1 MTDQNYGG
9 VPGGM
14 WQRPEDLVGTVLND
28 RFRVVKMIGDG
39 GMGSVYLAEHVTLR
53 KKVALKVLKHELCR
67 EQTHVD
73 RFLQEARA
81 ASMIQHEN
89 IVDIVDFGPVP
100 GGSVFFAME
109 YLEGEDLSQVLR
121 RERRIPWARAR
132 DLMLQIVRALKAAHA
147 RGIIHRDL
155 KPANCFLQKRSDG
168 RDFIKLLDFG
178 IAKVTDESGEGGG
191 LTRTGAVF
199 GTAKYM
205 APEQAMGDP
214 ADARTDVY
222 AAAICLYEFL
232 TGTVPFDGDNFMRV
246 LSRHLTEPLTL
257 PSTMAPDARISPVVE
272 AVIVKALSKR
282 PDDRYQS
289 MAELEAAI
297 MAIGPDGRLI
307 GGHDVGPAFIGPGGT
322 QMAPQMEAPGSTQW
336 LGNVPGQQPGGTM
349 RAPSQPPE
357 GRGGTVMLDPSQGHE
372 VMEPGGTIRLGAEW
386 GTSNTPPP
394 MVHAKPEATYMMD
407 GMGQDVLPAGG
418 GAVIT
423 RNPPVGAPPRP
434 GTNPPPYARG
444 PASVPPRGSPTS
456 APRPETS
463 PPTFAP
469 DSTRNPDATVFAVE
483 RRGKAGFIALLVIG
497 AVVAVGGGGLVAW
510 IMLDDGDDKPAEVA
524 KSDTPAKT
532 EEKKP
537 EPEEKKGPVLT
548 PVDPDPEPET
558 PEIKPQP
565 ETPEVKPQP
574 ETPEVKPQPETPE
587 VKPQPETPQTPDP
600 KTKPD
605 KPKDTH
611 KKEVDKLSDEDISKG
626 IGKAAS
632 AVKACKGPLPIKI
645 NVTYKINHD
654 GRASVSRVEK
664 NGGGSLSDETKQCV
678 KRAVESHAKFPK
690 NKDFKI
696 PTKTF

>member
-132 DLMLQIVRALKAAHA
+132 DLMLQIVRALKAAHQ

-297 MAIGPDGRLI
+297 MSIGPDGRLI
-307 GGHDVGPAFIGPGGT
+307 GGQDVGPAFIGPGGT
-322 QMAPQMEAPGSTQW
+322 QMGGPQFEPPGSTQW
-336 LGNVPGQQPGGTM
+336 LGNVPPQQQQAP
-349 RAPSQPPE
+349 RAPSHPPE
-357 GRGGTVMLDPSQGHE
+357 GRGGTIMLDPSQGGHE
-372 VMEPGGTIRLGAEW
+372 GMEPGGTIRLGAEW

-407 GMGQDVLPAGG
+407 GMGQEVLPQGG

-423 RNPPVGAPPRP
+423 RNPPVGHPS
-434 GTNPPPYARG
+434 TNPPPYSARG
-444 PASVPPRGSPTS
+444 PQSVPPRGGPTS
-456 APRPETS
+456 PPRPETS

-469 DSTRNPDATVFAVE
+469 DNTRNPDATVFAVE
-483 RRGKAGFIALLVIG
+483 RRGKAGFIAMLVVG
-497 AVVAVGGGGLVAW
+497 AVIAIGGGGLVAW
-510 IMLDDGDDKPAEVA
+510 IMLDDPKPPEVA
-524 KSDTPAKT
+524 KTETPKT
-532 EEKKP
+532 EEKPITAKV
-537 EPEEKKGPVLT
+537 EPDEDDKGPILA
-548 PVDPDPEPET
+548 PVDPPPEKQDPPPEKQDT
-558 PEIKPQP
+558 PPEKQDPPPEKQDPPPEKQDVPPEKP
-565 ETPEVKPQP
+565 V
-574 ETPEVKPQPETPE
+574 
-587 VKPQPETPQTPDP
+587 
-600 KTKPD
+600 KPD
-605 KPKDTH
+605 KPDKPNDGGGH
-611 KKEVDKLSDEDISKG
+611 KKKEVDKLSAEDVSKG
-626 IGKAAS
+626 INKAAGS
-632 AVKACKGPLPIKI
+632 VKTCKGPIPISIK
-645 NVTYKINHD
+645 VTYRISQEGK
-654 GRASVSRVEK
+654 ASVTKVEK

-690 NKDFKI
+690 NHDFKLE
-696 PTKTF
+696 TKVF

>member
-14 WQRPEDLVGTVLND
+14 WQRPEDLVGTILND

-121 RERRIPWARAR
+121 REKRIPWSRSR
-132 DLMLQIVRALKAAHA
+132 ELMLQIVRALRAAHA
-147 RGIIHRDL
+147 RGIVHRDL

-232 TGTVPFDGDNFMRV
+232 TGVVPFDGDNFMRV
-246 LSRHLTEPLTL
+246 LSRHLTEPLTM
-257 PSTMAPDARISPVVE
+257 PSTMAPDAQISPVVE

-289 MAELEAAI
+289 MLELEAAL
-297 MAIGPDGRLI
+297 MAIGTDGRLI
-307 GGHDVGPAFIGPGGT
+307 GGQDVGPAFVARGGT
-322 QMAPQMEAPGSTQW
+322 QMGPPQMEAPGSTQW
-336 LGNVPGQQPGGTM
+336 LGHGQPSQPPGMHQQQQQQG
-349 RAPSQPPE
+349 RSQPPE
-357 GRGGTVMLDPSQGHE
+357 GRGGTIMLDPSQAQQGN
-372 VMEPGGTIRLGAEW
+372 EPGGTIRLGAEW

-394 MVHAKPEATYMMD
+394 MVHARPEATYMMD
-407 GMGQDVLPAGG
+407 GMGQDVLPQGG

-423 RNPPVGAPPRP
+423 RNPPVGTYPPAHGGRAGSAPPRGMPQTNAP
-434 GTNPPPYARG
+434 GLDTR
-444 PASVPPRGSPTS
+444 
-456 APRPETS
+456 

-469 DSTRNPDATVFAVE
+469 DNTRNPDATVFAVD
-483 RRGKAGFIALLVIG
+483 RRGKAGFVVMLVVG

-510 IMLDDGDDKPAEVA
+510 IMLDDDKPEVA
-524 KSDTPAKT
+524 EKAPVKVAEPEKPA
-532 EEKKP
+532 P
-537 EPEEKKGPVLT
+537 EPEKPDEPELEPVAPEKPI
-548 PVDPDPEPET
+548 PET
-558 PEIKPQP
+558 PEKPEKPIPDTPEKPIPDTPEKPIP
-565 ETPEVKPQP
+565 ETPPVKPEKNP
-574 ETPEVKPQPETPE
+574 PPHTKHDKDKSVKT
-587 VKPQPETPQTPDP
+587 
-600 KTKPD
+600 
-605 KPKDTH
+605 
-611 KKEVDKLSDEDISKG
+611 LSDSDIAKG
-626 IGKAAS
+626 IGKAAA
-632 AVKACKGPLPIKI
+632 AVKTCKGVLPISIKVI
-645 NVTYKINHD
+645 YKITND
-654 GRASVSRVEK
+654 GKAVVKTSDVSK
-664 NGGGSLSDETKQCV
+664 NGGGSLSDETKLCV
-678 KRAVESHAKFPK
+678 KNAVQAHAKFPK
-690 NKDFKI
+690 NEDFKI
-696 PTKTF
+696 PTKVF

>member
-14 WQRPEDLVGTVLND
+14 WQRPEDLVGTVLNE

-121 RERRIPWARAR
+121 REKRIPWARSR
-132 DLMLQIVRALKAAHA
+132 ELMLQIVRALKAAHA

-232 TGTVPFDGDNFMRV
+232 TGVVPYDGDNFMRV
-246 LSRHLTEPLTL
+246 LSRHLTEPLTM

-297 MAIGPDGRLI
+297 MSIGPDGRLV
-307 GGHDVGPAFIGPGGT
+307 GGHDVGPAFVGGGT
-322 QMAPQMEAPGSTQW
+322 QMAPQLEQPGSTQW
-336 LGNVPGQQPGGTM
+336 LGNVQQPGMQGGTQQPM
-349 RAPSQPPE
+349 RGAPSQPPE
-357 GRGGTVMLDPSQGHE
+357 GRGGTIMLDPSQGQQQ
-372 VMEPGGTIRLGAEW
+372 MEPGGTIRLGAEW

-394 MVHAKPEATYMMD
+394 MVHARPEATYMMD
-407 GMGQDVLPAGG
+407 GMGQEVLPAGG

-423 RNPPVGAPPRP
+423 RNPPVGTYPPA
-434 GTNPPPYARG
+434 GQQQRG
-444 PASVPPRGSPTS
+444 GQSVPPRGQSSPPGLDT
-456 APRPETS
+456 R

-469 DSTRNPDATVFAVE
+469 DVTRNPDATVFAVE
-483 RRGKAGFIALLVIG
+483 RRGKAGFIAMLVIG

-510 IMLDDGDDKPAEVA
+510 IMLDDDKPEVA
-524 KSDTPAKT
+524 EKTPAKT
-532 EEKKP
+532 TEPEKAAPPVVEPKP
-537 EPEEKKGPVLT
+537 EPILD
-548 PVDPDPEPET
+548 PVDPPPEKPVDPPPET
-558 PEIKPQP
+558 PIDPPPEKPVDTPP
-565 ETPEVKPQP
+565 EKP
-574 ETPEVKPQPETPE
+574 V
-587 VKPQPETPQTPDP
+587 DP
-600 KTKPD
+600 PPVKPD
-605 KPKDTH
+605 KPKPDKPQPPHH
-611 KKEVDKLSDEDISKG
+611 KKDKEVDKLSDEDVSKG
-626 IGKAAS
+626 IGKASAS
-632 AVKACKGPLPIKI
+632 VKACKGPLPIKI
-645 NVTYKINHD
+645 KVTYKITPE
-654 GRASVSRVEK
+654 GRAQVKSVEK
-664 NGGGSLSDETKQCV
+664 DGGGSLSDDTKRCV
-678 KRAVESHAKFPK
+678 KAAVESHAKFPK

-696 PTKTF
+696 PSRVF

>member
-1 MTDQNYGG
+1 MTDQNHGG
-9 VPGGM
+9 VPGSM
-14 WQRPEDLVGTVLND
+14 WQRPEDLVGTVLNE

-121 RERRIPWARAR
+121 REKRIPWSRSR
-132 DLMLQIVRALKAAHA
+132 ELMLQIVRALRAAHA
-147 RGIIHRDL
+147 RGIVHRDL

-232 TGTVPFDGDNFMRV
+232 TGVVPFDGDNFMRV
-246 LSRHLTEPLTL
+246 LSRHLTEPLTM

-289 MAELEAAI
+289 MLELEAAL
-297 MAIGPDGRLI
+297 MAIGTDGRLI
-307 GGHDVGPAFIGPGGT
+307 GGQDVGPAFVQRGGT
-322 QMAPQMEAPGSTQW
+322 QMGPPQMEGSGSTQW
-336 LGNVPGQQPGGTM
+336 LGNAQSHG
-349 RAPSQPPE
+349 APSQPPE
-357 GRGGTVMLDPSQGHE
+357 GRGGTIMLDPSQGQAA
-372 VMEPGGTIRLGAEW
+372 MGQGNEPGGTVRLGSEW
-386 GTSNTPPP
+386 GNGNTPPP
-394 MVHAKPEATYMMD
+394 MVHARSEATYMMD
-407 GMGQDVLPAGG
+407 GMGQDVLPQGG

-423 RNPPVGAPPRP
+423 RNPPVGTHAPAQGGRPGSAPPRGMP
-434 GTNPPPYARG
+434 STNPPGGYDTR
-444 PASVPPRGSPTS
+444 
-456 APRPETS
+456 

-469 DSTRNPDATVFAVE
+469 DNTRNPDATVFAVE
-483 RRGKAGFIALLVIG
+483 RRGKAGFIAMLVAG
-497 AVVAVGGGGLVAW
+497 AVIAVGGGGLVAW
-510 IMLDDGDDKPAEVA
+510 IMLDDGPKPAEVA
-524 KSDTPAKT
+524 AKAP
-532 EEKKP
+532 EKVVEPDKPKP
-537 EPEEKKGPVLT
+537 EPEGPILKE
-548 PVDPDPEPET
+548 VDEPEPEIEEKP
-558 PEIKPQP
+558 PEKPVEP
-565 ETPEVKPQP
+565 PPEKPVVETPPEKPVA
-574 ETPEVKPQPETPE
+574 ETPP
-587 VKPQPETPQTPDP
+587 
-600 KTKPD
+600 TKPD
-605 KPKDTH
+605 RPQPPREKKD
-611 KKEVDKLSDEDISKG
+611 KGVDKLSDADLAKG
-626 IGKAAS
+626 MGRAAG
-632 AVKACKGPLPIKI
+632 AVKACKGPLPISIAVK
-645 NVTYKINHD
+645 YKTTPE
-654 GRASVSRVEK
+654 GRAMVTSIAK
-664 NGGGSLSDETKQCV
+664 NGGGSLSDDTKRCV
-678 KRAVESHAKFPK
+678 KQAVETHAKFPK
-690 NKDFKI
+690 NNDFKLSS
-696 PTKTF
+696 KVY